1 MIVVEVPVVVVVTV
15 EVEDVVVLLK
25 TAVVG
30 SSVAIVEL
38 SVVSPGTVSDMK
50 SVVVGVV
57 DVVVVDSTVVF

>member
-15 EVEDVVVLLK
+15 DIEDVVVLLK

>member
-1 MIVVEVPVVVVVTV
+1 MVEVPVVVVVTV

>member
-1 MIVVEVPVVVVVTV
+1 VIVVEVPVVVVVTV
-15 EVEDVVVLLK
+15 DIEDVVVLLK

>member
-1 MIVVEVPVVVVVTV
+1 MVEVPVVVVVTV
-15 EVEDVVVLLK
+15 DIEDVVVLLK